1 MMDFQIDDYAV
12 GFSEALEFKA
22 AEIGSDGSFTG
33 YGAVFGNLD
42 HHADVIS
49 KGAFAANVAA
59 HKDRPVALLWHH
71 NQARPIGTVKS
82 LAEDGTG
89 LLVHGKFSLST
100 SEGRNA
106 YGHAKEGSARGLSI
120 GYQVPPGGAERG
132 KGGVRILNRLDVH
145 EISLTPLPANP
156 LARITGV
163 KTMLSSSGDIA
174 RVLQQ
179 GGVASRMAHKMAA
192 LAIKAVPGAAD
203 DDDEDELETKYLDRV
218 AAILRKQ
225 ARELKGFK

>member
-1 MMDFQIDDYAV
+1 MMDFEIDDYAV
-12 GFSEALEFKA
+12 GFSDALEFKA
-22 AEIGSDGSFTG
+22 EKLANDGTFTG
-33 YGAVFGNLD
+33 YGAVFGNVD
-42 HHADVIS
+42 QHADVITP
-49 KGAFAANVAA
+49 GAFADNVAA

-71 NQARPIGTVKS
+71 NSGKPIGTIKS
-82 LAEDGTG
+82 LSEDRTG

-132 KGGVRILNRLDVH
+132 KGGVRVLNKLDVH

-163 KTMLSSSGDIA
+163 KTLLTSSGDIA
-174 RVLQQ
+174 RVLQA
-179 GGVASRMAHKMAA
+179 GGVASRMAHRMAA
-192 LAIKAVPGAAD
+192 LAVKAVPGA
-203 DDDEDELETKYLDRV
+203 DEDDELEDLETKNLEKVLR
-218 AAILRKQ
+218 ILRKQ
-225 ARELKGFK
+225 NLELKGK